1 MKITK
6 IEIQNLNSLKG
17 YWCIDFKHPDYEK
30 HHNLFVICGDIG
42 SGKTTILDAI
52 TLALYG
58 RTPRQEVNKEN
69 NEIMTRRTAEC
80 MARVTYECKKGTYM
94 SEFSQHRANSKIDG
108 PLQAPQAKI
117 INQDTGES
125 TGKLSIS
132 RLEEKTSQII
142 QLDYS
147 QFLKS
152 IMLAQGDFNSFI
164 NADPRTRAEILA
176 KINGT
181 EKYKKFAAMLW
192 KEANDCIINCKN
204 LESELEKIEVFNA
217 DQIKEINDSIKKID
231 DQVDLNNKKIGN
243 ADLSLAWVKELHKL
257 KEKKERAEKERS
269 EYLQKIKQFAEKESL
284 YLKAEKAK
292 NCTAEYVKYDN
303 LLEEQNKDE
312 KNLIEIKDKIQS
324 QEDLI
329 AKLKNA
335 SETAEKN
342 FNEVNNKQQDNENLW
357 TAVSKLDVKINGA
370 SDKTSDAF
378 KQKEEALEKFNSKKS
393 ECDNYDK
400 ENKKLSKENIKLS
413 EYLNI
418 NKKDS
423 ELEKIIVLLTQKQEI
438 LSKENE
444 KIIKDKDIVSELNA
458 ELKPLIELN
467 KSKESLIKET
477 KNRLK
482 EFVASEYL
490 TISLMLKE
498 SLSKGKPC
506 PVCGSLEHPS
516 SEETD
521 KKKINTKKVD
531 SAKEIE
537 ISSNVSELNQIL
549 ENAQNEL
556 SEILKKIDGIKSS
569 ISSLNDGINEM
580 TSSIKEQLDS
590 VNEIISEWNENISQ
604 KDIDVKFKNLIK
616 KFTELNDRYKECND
630 KYKNNIN
637 TISSNNDVLNQI
649 NLVELE
655 SEYNKLNSKWESCLS
670 EEKKLNDERKEL
682 FSDKSVE
689 DEKEV
694 YYKKLKD
701 LKTDFDS
708 KVEAYNISIIELTS
722 IKTTKEGTEKAVE
735 ERRPQISEAEN
746 KLIAVLKKN
755 DFADIESY
763 KQCIISDDEFDELKK
778 EKEGLLKEDTRTSTN
793 VSETLKEYEKKA
805 AENITDKKIEE
816 LLSEKEKLEN
826 QNEQLRNEKSDY
838 NAKLIVNDKNISVYN
853 EIDLKYQEA
862 KKKKP
867 TYETIKKIIGVK
879 EGDDFQEFVQS
890 LAFGILLKIASPYVY
905 SISGKYTL
913 VQVEN
918 QVDFKVH
925 DKNFSDHK
933 DDRPV
938 SNMSGGEKFII
949 SLSFALG
956 IAELASQNVKVDSL
970 FLDEGFGTLSG
981 APLIDAINALK
992 SLQDKG
998 KMLGVIS
1005 HIPEV
1010 IKQFD
1015 QRIKAEPST
1024 NGTSVLFGSG
1034 VTFSKNIAN

>member
-6 IEIQNLNSLKG
+6 IEILNLNSLKG

-30 HHNLFVICGDIG
+30 NHNLFVICGNVG

-58 RTPRQEVNKEN
+58 KTPRQEVSKDV

-80 MARVTYECKKGTYM
+80 MARVTYECKKGTYI
-94 SEFSQHRANSKIDG
+94 SEFSQHRANNKING
-108 PLQAPQAKI
+108 SLQAPQAKI
-117 INQDTGES
+117 TNQITGETS
-125 TGKLSIS
+125 ERISIS
-132 RLEEKTSQII
+132 KLEEKTTEII

-181 EKYKKFAAMLW
+181 EKYKKFASMLW
-192 KEANDCIINCKN
+192 KEANDAITNCKN
-204 LESELEKIEVFNA
+204 LEIELNKVEVFTE
-217 DQIKEINDSIKKID
+217 DQIKEINNNIKKID
-231 DQVDLNNKKIGN
+231 TQVKLNTKAINNIDIG
-243 ADLSLAWVKELHKL
+243 LAWLNDLEKL
-257 KEKKERAEKERS
+257 KSKKEAAEKERS
-269 EYLQKIKQFAEKESL
+269 EYLQKIKDFSEKETIYS
-284 YLKAEKAK
+284 KAEKAK

-303 LLEEQNKDE
+303 LLEAQTRDE
-312 KNLIEIKDKIQS
+312 KLLIKINDEI
-324 QEDLI
+324 QEQEVLI
-329 AKLKNA
+329 TKLKKA
-335 SETAEKN
+335 SETAEN
-342 FNEVNNKQQDNENLW
+342 IFNEVNNKQQDNENLW

-378 KQKEEALEKFNSKKS
+378 KQKEEALEKFNTKKS
-393 ECDNYDK
+393 ACDNYIK
-400 ENKKLSKENIKLS
+400 ENEKLSKENIKLS
-413 EYLNI
+413 EYLNF

-423 ELEKIIVLLTQKQEI
+423 ELEKIIVVLTQKQEI

-444 KIIKDKDIVSELNA
+444 KIKKDKNLVLTLND
-458 ELKPLIELN
+458 ELKPLIELK
-467 KSKESLIKET
+467 KSKENLIKET
-477 KNRLK
+477 KDRLK

-516 SEETD
+516 CVQTD
-521 KKKINTKKVD
+521 KKQNITKKVD
-531 SAKEIE
+531 S
-537 ISSNVSELNQIL
+537 
-549 ENAQNEL
+549 
-556 SEILKKIDGIKSS
+556 
-569 ISSLNDGINEM
+569 
-580 TSSIKEQLDS
+580 
-590 VNEIISEWNENISQ
+590 
-604 KDIDVKFKNLIK
+604 
-616 KFTELNDRYKECND
+616 
-630 KYKNNIN
+630 
-637 TISSNNDVLNQI
+637 
-649 NLVELE
+649 
-655 SEYNKLNSKWESCLS
+655 SK
-670 EEKKLNDERKEL
+670 
-682 FSDKSVE
+682 E
-689 DEKEV
+689 DE
-694 YYKKLKD
+694 L
-701 LKTDFDS
+701 
-708 KVEAYNISIIELTS
+708 
-722 IKTTKEGTEKAVE
+722 
-735 ERRPQISEAEN
+735 
-746 KLIAVLKKN
+746 
-755 DFADIESY
+755 
-763 KQCIISDDEFDELKK
+763 DELKK
-778 EKEGLLKEDTRTSTN
+778 EREGLLKEDTRTSTN
-793 VSETLKEYEKKA
+793 VLETLKEYEKKA
-805 AENITDKKIEE
+805 SENITDKKIEE
-816 LLSEKEKLEN
+816 LLSEKEKLEI
-826 QNEQLRNEKSDY
+826 QNEKLRNEKSDY
-838 NAKLIVNDKNISVYN
+838 NAKLIVNDKNISAYN

-879 EGDDFQEFVQS
+879 EGDDFQAFVQS
-890 LAFGILLKIASPYVY
+890 LAFGILLKIASKYVN

-918 QVDFKVH
+918 QVDFKIH
-925 DKNFSDHK
+925 DINFSDHK

-956 IAELASQNVKVDSL
+956 IADLASQNVRVDSL

-981 APLIDAINALK
+981 KPLIDAIDALK

-1015 QRIKAEPST
+1015 QRIIAEPST
-1024 NGTSVLFGSG
+1024 NGTSILSGSG
-1034 VTFSKNIAN
+1034 VTFNKKIAK

>member
-6 IEIQNLNSLKG
+6 IEILNLNSLKG

-30 HHNLFVICGDIG
+30 NHNLFVICGNVG

-58 RTPRQEVNKEN
+58 KTPRQEVSKDV

-80 MARVTYECKKGTYM
+80 MARVTYECKKGTYI
-94 SEFSQHRANSKIDG
+94 SEFSQHRANNKING
-108 PLQAPQAKI
+108 SLQAPQAKI
-117 INQDTGES
+117 TNQITGETS
-125 TGKLSIS
+125 ERISIS
-132 RLEEKTSQII
+132 KLEEKTTEII

-181 EKYKKFAAMLW
+181 EKYKKFASMLW
-192 KEANDCIINCKN
+192 KEANDAITNCKN
-204 LESELEKIEVFNA
+204 LEIELNKVEVFTE
-217 DQIKEINDSIKKID
+217 DQIKEINNNIKKID
-231 DQVDLNNKKIGN
+231 TQVKLNTKAINNIDIG
-243 ADLSLAWVKELHKL
+243 LAWLNDLEKL
-257 KEKKERAEKERS
+257 KSKKEAAEKERS
-269 EYLQKIKQFAEKESL
+269 EYLQKIKDFSEKETIYS
-284 YLKAEKAK
+284 KAEKAK

-303 LLEEQNKDE
+303 LLEAQTRDEKLLIKIKDE
-312 KNLIEIKDKIQS
+312 IQAQEVLIT
-324 QEDLI
+324 
-329 AKLKNA
+329 KLKKA
-335 SETAEKN
+335 SETAEN
-342 FNEVNNKQQDNENLW
+342 IFNEVNNKQQDNENLW
-357 TAVSKLDVKINGA
+357 TTVSKLDVKINGA

-378 KQKEEALEKFNSKKS
+378 KQKEEALEKFNTKKS
-393 ECDNYDK
+393 ACDNYIK
-400 ENKKLSKENIKLS
+400 ENEKLSKENIKLS
-413 EYLNI
+413 EYLNF

-423 ELEKIIVLLTQKQEI
+423 ELEKIIVVLTQKQEI

-444 KIIKDKDIVSELNA
+444 KIIKDKNLVLTLND
-458 ELKPLIELN
+458 ELKPLIELK
-467 KSKESLIKET
+467 KSKENLIKET

-516 SEETD
+516 CVQTD
-521 KKKINTKKVD
+521 KKQNITKKVD

-537 ISSNVSELNQIL
+537 ISSNVSELNSIL
-549 ENAQNEL
+549 EKTQNEL
-556 SEILKKIDGIKSS
+556 SEILQKIDGINNS
-569 ISSLNDGINEM
+569 ISSVNDSITEM

-590 VNEIISEWNENISQ
+590 VNDLISDWNEYILQEDSDL
-604 KDIDVKFKNLIK
+604 KLKNLIK
-616 KFTELNDRYKECND
+616 KFTELNDKYKECND
-630 KYKNNIN
+630 KYINNIN

-649 NLVELE
+649 NLCELE
-655 SEYNKLNSKWESCLS
+655 SEYKKLVSKWKSCLS
-670 EEKKLNDERKEL
+670 EEKKLVDERKEI

-701 LKTDFDS
+701 LKADYEN
-708 KVEAYNISIIELTS
+708 KVEDYNTSIINLTS

-735 ERRPQISEAEN
+735 ERKPQISEAEN
-746 KLIAVLKKN
+746 KLLAVLKKN
-755 DFADIESY
+755 SFDNIESY
-763 KQCIISDDEFDELKK
+763 KQCIISDDELDELKK
-778 EKEGLLKEDTRTSTN
+778 EREGLLKEDTRTSTN
-793 VSETLKEYEKKA
+793 VLETLKEYEKKA
-805 AENITDKKIEE
+805 AENITDKKNEE
-816 LLSEKEKLEN
+816 LLSEKEKLEI
-826 QNEQLRNEKSDY
+826 QNEKLRNEKSDY
-838 NAKLIVNDKNISVYN
+838 NAKLIVNDKNISAYN

-879 EGDDFQEFVQS
+879 EGDDFQAFVQS
-890 LAFGILLKIASPYVY
+890 LAFGILLKIASKYVN

-918 QVDFKVH
+918 QVDFKIH
-925 DKNFSDHK
+925 DINFSDHK

-956 IAELASQNVKVDSL
+956 IADLASQNVRVDSL

-981 APLIDAINALK
+981 KPLIDAIDALK

-1015 QRIKAEPST
+1015 QRIIAEPST
-1024 NGTSVLFGSG
+1024 NGTSILSGSG
-1034 VTFSKNIAN
+1034 VTFNKKITK